1 MKTLALAPWQL
12 FPTLSGGQERCVNLL
27 SRLGDVTVYSL
38 NWEGKEDQRRIGQLA
53 YRMIPADPKAVERSR
68 RLINSGIKTYD
79 PIPSLTANDL
89 TTIRHAIDN
98 IDPDMI
104 ILEHPWLLDLI
115 GDRPYIY
122 DSHNCEAQ
130 NTADQFGR
138 GSFDFDLVKD
148 LERRAI
154 QGAEHM
160 IYTTEQDLKTMRAIY
175 DFDTPVTHI
184 PNGTDLPSVIAS
196 GNSNNLIFIGSLYGP
211 NIKAAQQ
218 LVSLAPLLPQF
229 NIQILG
235 ACANMIT
242 SDAPNVELIGQIT
255 DKQVDHYFQ
264 NAYAF
269 INLIDKGSG
278 SHLKIARALSYG
290 LPVITTPTGAR
301 GYTGLL
307 ETTVMNVPAMLD
319 AIKDN
324 WWQHSS
330 RALDQAE
337 QLSWE
342 IIGSTY
348 KKVLDGFQ

>member
-1 MKTLALAPWQL
+1 MRILALAPWQL
-12 FPTLSGGQERCVNLL
+12 FPTMSGGQERCVNLL
-27 SRLGDVTVYSL
+27 QELGDVTVFSL
-38 NWEGKEDQRRIGQLA
+38 NWEGKEDKRQHGSLNYQ
-53 YRMIPADPKAVERSR
+53 MIPADPKAVDQSR
-68 RLINSGIKTYD
+68 KLIASGIKTYD
-79 PIPSLTANDL
+79 PMPMLTRNNL
-89 TTIRHAIDN
+89 TTIRHAIDAH
-98 IDPDMI
+98 DPDLI

-138 GSFDFDLVKD
+138 GSYDFDLVKD

-160 IYTTEQDLKTMRAIY
+160 IYTTANDMTTMRTIY
-175 DFDTPVTHI
+175 DFDTPATLI
-184 PNGTDLPSVIAS
+184 PNGTDLPLETST
-196 GNSNNLIFIGSLYGP
+196 GKTNNLIFIGSLYGP

-218 LVSLAPLLPQF
+218 LVSLAHSLPQF

-235 ACANMIT
+235 ACANLIDT
-242 SDAPNVELIGQIT
+242 TAANVELIGQIT
-255 DKQVDHYFQ
+255 DKQRDHYFK

-269 INLIDKGSG
+269 INLIDRGSG

-290 LPVITTPTGAR
+290 LPVITTPIGAR
-301 GYTGLL
+301 GYHGLL
-307 ETTVMNVPAMLD
+307 ETSVMNVPDMLD

-330 RALDQAE
+330 RSLDQAE
-337 QLSWE
+337 QLSWHT
-342 IIGSTY
+342 IGNTY
-348 KKVLDGFQ
+348 RSVINGL